1 MTIYYLDASAWVK
14 RYYVEPGS
22 ERVRALFEQGAVL
35 ASASLGLV
43 EVASTLARKEKAG
56 DIARSRL
63 DQALRD
69 LRQDW
74 QQFAKVYLTDEVLTD
89 AFRVARANALRGS
102 DAVHLA
108 SALLVKADLPE
119 PEDTMVLVTSD
130 HELREAGQGS
140 GLHVVDPTNLSIAP
154 PAGEQ

>member
-22 ERVRALFEQGAVL
+22 GWVRRLFQQSAVF

-56 DIARSRL
+56 DIPRSRL
-63 DQALRD
+63 DQALLD

-74 QQFAKVYLTDEVLTD
+74 QQFAKVHLTDEVLTD

-108 SALLVKADLPE
+108 SALLLKAGLAGT
-119 PEDTMVLVTSD
+119 EDEMILVTSD
-130 HELREAGQGS
+130 RELREAGQAS
-140 GLHVVDPTNLSIAP
+140 GLHVVDPTNP
-154 PAGEQ
+154 